1 MILER
6 RSHQSAHEI
15 SKEMNDEAAG
25 MCSYLEER
33 DATEAI

>member
-1 MILER
+1 MEPSWMEHML
-6 RSHQSAHEI
+6 